1 MARQSRISSGST
13 LTAAVRAGKTR
24 LIDNVALLEE

>member
-1 MARQSRISSGST
+1 MLSVRLIAGST

-24 LIDNVALLEE
+24 LIDNVSLLEE